1 MSTKVKL
8 KNETAN
14 GTKPVLSAG
23 FSYKFVGYFRDEKY
37 NQFER
42 EVILK
47 EPIFGLAY
55 IKLMNLVAIE
65 ENINCVLNSIE
76 FHRSCGEVVVKEK
89 IDYIFSN
96 LCQMLR

>member
-1 MSTKVKL
+1 MNTDDL
-8 KNETAN
+8 KNENPADA
-14 GTKPVLSAG
+14 KPVLSAG

-37 NQFER
+37 NQFKR
-42 EVILK
+42 EVILA

-55 IKLMNLVAIE
+55 IKLMNLVAID

-76 FHRSCGEVVVKEK
+76 FHRSSGEIVVKDK
-89 IDYIFSN
+89 IDYIFSD

>member
-1 MSTKVKL
+1 MENKTST
-8 KNETAN
+8 NHENGNDAN
-14 GTKPVLSAG
+14 RLLSAG

-37 NQFER
+37 NQFKR
-42 EVILK
+42 EVILA

-55 IKLMNLVAIE
+55 IKLMNLVAID

-76 FHRSCGEVVVKEK
+76 FHRSSGEIVFKDK
-89 IDYIFSN
+89 IDYIFSD